1 VTQDC
6 LLFCKEN
13 RQLTGAEKGEGVGIP
28 LHDGV
33 GMKSVVT
40 ISASLKQLLVSP
52 RLKSSRVYLMIY
64 LTQIFWSTIIRVQAI
79 NYKCHLIIEDLPYQ

>member
-13 RQLTGAEKGEGVGIP
+13 RQLTGGEGGEGQGIP
-28 LHDGV
+28 LLDGE
-33 GMKSVVT
+33 GMKFCVT

-52 RLKSSRVYLMIY
+52 RLKSSTVYLMIY
-64 LTQIFWSTIIRVQAI
+64 PTQIFWNTIISVQGI
-79 NYKCHLIIEDLPYQ
+79 NYKCHLMTED